1 MKLKKPLIIGGILSV
16 AGVALM
22 CATFNE
28 SNFNISWEKGKGLE
42 TVSVRKN
49 QQNFA
54 KNDIKNV
61 DLNVKNQQV
70 TLKQGDTDSW
80 QVKTTSWGGKQ
91 SSVNVKDGT
100 LHVTAKDNTQDNMV
114 MMFGDSDTGFSFS
127 NYDEESDTTIVVP
140 RDVKISQIN
149 VTGKDGGVIMDDFK
163 ADQIKV
169 QMQDG
174 GARIRNIQS
183 KSLNMNSSD
192 GRMYVENSTFDKM
205 QVTGRDMGVSGSGL
219 KLNQASSINLRDGH
233 VAIDKVQVPGYNL
246 HAKSEITFE
255 SGAKD
260 KDGNYINLDKDDEN
274 NTVKR
279 GNQQQALT
287 INANY
292 STIALSEH
300 AGLPDDSDDDDSDD
314 ASDY

>member
-28 SNFNISWEKGKGLE
+28 SNFNISWEKGKGLQ

-54 KNDIKNV
+54 KDAIKNI

-91 SSVNVKDGT
+91 SSVNVSDGT
-100 LHVTAKDNTQDNMV
+100 LHVTTKDNTQDNMV
-114 MMFGDSDTGFSFS
+114 MTLGDSDTGFTI
-127 NYDEESDTTIVVP
+127 NDYDDESDTTIVVP
-140 RDVKISQIN
+140 KNVKLDQVN

-163 ADQIKV
+163 ANRIKV

-174 GARIRNIQS
+174 GARLRNIQS
-183 KSLNMNSSD
+183 QSMDMSSSD
-192 GRMYVENSTFDKM
+192 GRMYVENSTFDKLH
-205 QVTGRDMGVSGSGL
+205 VTGRDMGISGSGL
-219 KLNQASSINLRDGH
+219 KLNQASDIKLRDGH
-233 VAIDKVQVPGYNL
+233 VAIDKIQAPGYNL
-246 HAKSEITFE
+246 HAKDEIIFE

-260 KDGNYINLDKDDEN
+260 SKGKYVKIDKDDEN
-274 NTVKR
+274 NTVTR
-279 GNQQQALT
+279 GNQQRALT

-292 STIALSEH
+292 SEITLSEH
-300 AGLPDDSDDDDSDD
+300 TGLPDDSDDSDSEDD
-314 ASDY
+314 Y